1 MEPMS
6 GFKESDG
13 TEEIMHQLELLEQED
28 IGLDKNQL
36 KMSACQALSKLA
48 AKNGGS
54 SYSRHYSPCN
64 DSSGIF
70 KNVEVISIYR
80 CIQVSRLLR
89 KFKNFILIL
98 ECQFE

>member
-1 MEPMS
+1 MS

-48 AKNGGS
+48 AKNGGF
-54 SYSRHYSPCN
+54 SR
-64 DSSGIF
+64 IF
-70 KNVEVISIYR
+70 NIAEDVTLR
-80 CIQVSRLLR
+80 C
-89 KFKNFILIL
+89 
-98 ECQFE
+98 